1 MRANLGPEK
10 QLTLTEIHWIGE
22 GNAKRW
28 PSMRN
33 SLGELLSLKVFY
45 DVGSD
50 VLFWKKNKGDIKK
63 SHCIR
68 FPFLILEVLLIH
80 TMCN

>member
-1 MRANLGPEK
+1 MIANLGPEK

-45 DVGSD
+45 DVWFRCT
-50 VLFWKKNKGDIKK
+50 VLKKK
-63 SHCIR
+63 
-68 FPFLILEVLLIH
+68 
-80 TMCN
+80 

>member
-45 DVGSD
+45 DVWFRCT
-50 VLFWKKNKGDIKK
+50 VLKKKIKA
-63 SHCIR
+63 
-68 FPFLILEVLLIH
+68 
-80 TMCN
+80 T